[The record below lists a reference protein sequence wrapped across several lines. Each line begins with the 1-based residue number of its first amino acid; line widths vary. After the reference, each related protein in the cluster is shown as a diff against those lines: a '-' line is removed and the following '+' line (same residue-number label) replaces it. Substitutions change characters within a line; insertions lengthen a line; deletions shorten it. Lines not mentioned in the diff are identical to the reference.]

1 MRNRIL
7 EIVVLLID
15 YFREH
20 QDHFMNVE
28 DLSTTLKARGYTDSE
43 ISSAYSWLLERY
55 DDSPERYFSDIPDFP
70 ASNRVL
76 SESER
81 HVVSAEAHGFLL
93 KLLNLAVIDNEQ
105 FETIIERAGVVASLP
120 ITLDQAKMIASSV
133 IFREL
138 DGIDRISLFDTEG
151 DTSSIIN

>member
-55 DDSPERYFSDIPDFP
+55 DDTPERYFSDIPEFP
-70 ASNRVL
+70 TSNRVL

-81 HVVSAEAHGFLL
+81 HVVSSEAHGFLL

-120 ITLDQAKMIASSV
+120 LTLDQAKMIASSV

-138 DGIDRISLFDTEG
+138 DSIDSISLFDTES
-151 DTSSIIN
+151 DPSSIIN

>member
-55 DDSPERYFSDIPDFP
+55 DDAPERYFSDIPEFP
-70 ASNRVL
+70 TSNRVL

-81 HVVSAEAHGFLL
+81 YIVSPEAHGFLL

-105 FETIIERAGVVASLP
+105 FETILERAGVVASLP
-120 ITLDQAKMIASSV
+120 LTLDQAKMIVSSV
-133 IFREL
+133 IFRDLE
-138 DGIDRISLFDTEG
+138 GIDRISMFDAES
-151 DTSSIIN
+151 DFLSIIN

>member
-55 DDSPERYFSDIPDFP
+55 DDAPERYFSDIPDFP
-70 ASNRVL
+70 ISSRVL
-76 SESER
+76 SEAER
-81 HVVSAEAHGFLL
+81 HVLSPEAHGFLL
-93 KLLNLAVIDNEQ
+93 KLLHLAIIDNEQ
-105 FETIIERAGVVASLP
+105 FETILERAGVVASLP
-120 ITLDQAKMIASSV
+120 ITLEQAKMVASSV
-133 IFREL
+133 IFRDL
-138 DGIDRISLFDTEG
+138 DGIDRISMFDTG
-151 DTSSIIN
+151 SDPSSIIN